1 MVFVREDIPSKMLPS
16 EASSIEVIKL
26 AANNLISS
34 LSQSVNSSIKKGL
47 FPENEKIALVTPVD
61 KKTNDKNSVLNFHPK
76 IFSNCFSKVYKKMLK
91 TQLMEKM
98 NNLSS
103 L

>member
-1 MVFVREDIPSKMLPS
+1 MVFVREDIPSKMLSS

-26 AANNLISS
+26 AANNLVSS
-34 LSQSVNSSIKKGL
+34 LSQSVKKGL